1 MKKVIILIF
10 FMSAIFGIDTLSA
23 QDKIQDGDKK
33 VRVVYPKN
41 TRLQFEGL
49 NIDGELKNPGEFYF
63 QTRKQE
69 KFNSLLSRRKE
80 FHREMLRDVV
90 NSK

>member
-1 MKKVIILIF
+1 MEEGAIMIRTLMLITLIF
-10 FMSAIFGIDTLSA
+10 MSYVSLA
-23 QDKIQDGDKK
+23 QDDKDKK
-33 VRVVYPKN
+33 VKIVYPKA
-41 TRLQFEGL
+41 TKLQFEGL

-69 KFNSLLSRRKE
+69 KFNSLLTRRKE